1 MNRQPRLSVGSAI
14 SQIASAPHTIT
25 LTAILALVLLSSC
38 ANSPYSGT
46 VEPVF
51 QPRSIIQ
58 QQTRSQA
65 TSTLSEDK
73 IREIFFLSRELV
85 AERTGADLEHIQL
98 VFASDEEISKEVQRE
113 TRRLVD
119 SQFNNS
125 SFASH
130 FLSSVMSSQS
140 GTYAALF
147 ATQRKQVMLSST
159 LLAHYMSGVANE
171 QMTQQSAIQA
181 LLIHELIH
189 AADDVTYSIHKNRTL
204 NFRASFA
211 QSATFEGHA
220 QWMTRR
226 ICAEVGCTTG
236 LNALDNFMFGRGTS
250 TNQLPQSVQAVSRN
264 VLEYSYIEGERF
276 LRNIAARPDGQKLIQ
291 KLLRNPPKD
300 PIQILNPASYPDI
313 QREQRN
319 QQLLKAAADV
329 AHHWREQ
336 PWVMVETSPLK
347 GVNLRANPAK
357 RRAAVDGFT
366 RLITSMIAAQLYNQ
380 DAPEE
385 PPIELTIMQTDRENT
400 AILFAETLHENALS
414 EISKI
419 SHYSTALDEQID
431 APKVNLALSKDKL
444 ENDEIY
450 YSAVASLD
458 RFVIQTSGVGGE
470 EKDYVDFSIE
480 ALSNLYKSRAQSNL

>member
-1 MNRQPRLSVGSAI
+1 MNRQTRLSGSAI
-14 SQIASAPHTIT
+14 NRIATTPHSPT
-25 LTAILALVLLSSC
+25 LFAILALTLLSSC
-38 ANSPYSGT
+38 VNSPYSGT

-51 QPRSIIQ
+51 HPRSTTAQ
-58 QQTRSQA
+58 ATRST
-65 TSTLSEDK
+65 TSPTLNEDK
-73 IREIFFLSRELV
+73 IREIFFLSRNLV
-85 AERTGADLEHIQL
+85 AERTGAELDHIEL
-98 VFASDEEISKEVQRE
+98 VFASDEQISEEVQLE
-113 TRRLVD
+113 TQRLVD
-119 SQFNNS
+119 SQFTNS

-130 FLSSVMSSQS
+130 FLSSIMSSQS

-147 ATQRKQVMLSST
+147 ATQREQVMLSSK

-171 QMTQQSAIQA
+171 YATQQSAIQA

-189 AADDVTYSIHKNRTL
+189 AADDVTYAIHENRTL

-220 QWMTRR
+220 QWMTRQ

-236 LNALDNFMFGRGTS
+236 LDALDNFMFGRGTS
-250 TNQLPQSVQAVSRN
+250 TNDLPQSVQAISRN

-276 LRNIAARPDGQKLIQ
+276 LRNIAARPDGKKLIRN
-291 KLLRNPPKD
+291 LLRNPPKD
-300 PIQILNPASYPDI
+300 PIQILNPASYPDT

-319 QQLLKAAADV
+319 QQLLKATADV
-329 AHHWREQ
+329 VHHWREQ

-347 GVNLRANPAK
+347 GVNLRADPAK

-366 RLITSMIAAQLYNQ
+366 RLITSMVAAQLYNQ
-380 DAPEE
+380 DTPDA

-414 EISKI
+414 GLSKT
-419 SHYSTALDEQID
+419 SHYSATLKEQLDT
-431 APKVNLALSKDKL
+431 PKVNLALTKDKL
-444 ENDEIY
+444 ENDEFY

-458 RFVIQTSGVGGE
+458 RFVIQTSGVGGD
-470 EKDYVDFSIE
+470 EKDYVDFTID
-480 ALSNLYKSRAQSNL
+480 ALSNLYQTKSQSNL